1 MRIYYAIRVYYYTY
15 DITWASL
22 PVLTWTVVEADL
34 AVVCA
39 SAPALKVFFRR
50 YLNISS
56 QRSGYSPGCVHN
68 ISSRQGYTS
77 EPPQPPIDPDK
88 ITSTSPHTAG
98 IKISPSMNV
107 KIQSRNEISE
117 YASPE
122 HSTREITSP
131 QAIHGNPH
139 APAWS
144 EAPRTT
150 CFAEFGQKETRD
162 NDNGTARGWW

>member
-1 MRIYYAIRVYYYTY
+1 MRIYYASRVYYYTY
-15 DITWASL
+15 DMTWASL
-22 PVLTWTVVEADL
+22 PSLAWTVVEADL

-56 QRSGYSPGCVHN
+56 QRSGHSPEYVHN

-77 EPPQPPIDPDK
+77 EPCQSPIDPDK
-88 ITSTSPHTAG
+88 ITSTSSHTAG
-98 IKISPSMNV
+98 IKISHGTNV

-117 YASPE
+117 YATP
-122 HSTREITSP
+122 P

-144 EAPRTT
+144 EAPRAI

-162 NDNGTARGWW
+162 NGNGTARG

>member
-1 MRIYYAIRVYYYTY
+1 MRIYYASRIYFYTY
-15 DITWASL
+15 DATWASL
-22 PVLTWTVVEADL
+22 PCLVWTVVEADL
-34 AVVCA
+34 AVLCA

-50 YLNISS
+50 YLNTSS
-56 QRSGYSPGCVHN
+56 QRSGYSLGHVHN

-77 EPPQPPIDPDK
+77 QPSPSPINPDK
-88 ITSTSPHTAG
+88 ITSTSSHTAG
-98 IKISPSMNV
+98 IKISHGMNV

-117 YASPE
+117 YASSE
-122 HSTREITSP
+122 HSNWELTSP

-144 EAPRTT
+144 DAPRTI

-162 NDNGTARGWW
+162 SENGTCRGWR